1 MNEQNF
7 PQSNESI
14 QGLKNIWIIIGSI
27 VITALIVGG
36 AVYIWHRSNL
46 KSTEQ
51 TLQRQITLLESQINQ
66 LKQNLDQATID
77 NQQIEETNNKTA
89 DWNKYSNS
97 KYGYSIK
104 YPKTWF
110 NLPNYGA
117 PDTDKYFSNKNVGA
131 PLEMGS
137 DGIWITIT
145 ITENNDNLSL
155 SEWASKTPG
164 NTQSKISNVK
174 DIVINGIPAVQ
185 QVEDFT
191 KAEGTEGGYSLAT
204 YSVKEKTVYSI
215 KSLTFNSTIS
225 DRYKEEYNL
234 MVESFVFTN

>member
-7 PQSNESI
+7 PQPNEPI
-14 QGLKNIWIIIGSI
+14 QSLKNIWIIIVSI

-36 AVYIWHRSNL
+36 AVYTWQRSNL

-51 TLQRQITLLESQINQ
+51 TLQQQITSLESQINQ
-66 LKQNLDQATID
+66 LKQNLDQTTI
-77 NQQIEETNNKTA
+77 NGQQIKETNNKTV
-89 DWNKYSNS
+89 DWNNYSNS

-117 PDTDKYFSNKNVGA
+117 PDTDKYFSNENVGS

-137 DGIWITIT
+137 DGIWITIR
-145 ITENNDNLSL
+145 ISENNDNLGL

-164 NTQSKISNVK
+164 NPQSKISNVK
-174 DIVINGIPAVQ
+174 DITINGIPAVQ

-204 YSVKEKTVYSI
+204 YLMKGNTVYSI
-215 KSLTFNSTIS
+215 KSLTFNSTTS
-225 DRYKEEYNL
+225 DKYKEEYNL
-234 MVESFVFTN
+234 MVESFILMD